1 MSIASNLA
9 ENNSSVGCCCLLP
22 AQAMAVE
29 LLKLRLRLGTLPL
42 QLRPVGPGA
51 DGASTAFEY
60 HAARRP
66 VEAAA
71 EETSAAV
78 RRNAPASRAADSGAR
93 GAARRPAPG
102 PPRYPRDRG
111 GVRREPREESSA
123 ARKELQK
130 GSERCKSGMTKVSKN

>member
-1 MSIASNLA
+1 VSIASNLA
-9 ENNSSVGCCCLLP
+9 ENNSSVGRCCLLP

-66 VEAAA
+66 VDAVA
-71 EETSAAV
+71 EETSAATSTSICGST
-78 RRNAPASRAADSGAR
+78 PAESNSIL
-93 GAARRPAPG
+93 
-102 PPRYPRDRG
+102 PR
-111 GVRREPREESSA
+111 SA
-123 ARKELQK
+123 AALVLAVGR
-130 GSERCKSGMTKVSKN
+130 R